1 MTPDPFFMILKLKE
15 SRSPQRH
22 WQTYFLMTNDLKCLV
37 RDLFIIEFQAL
48 NIRKVGQVKVSD
60 KDLKWISKDLC

>member
-1 MTPDPFFMILKLKE
+1 MTPDLFFMIQKFKE

-22 WQTYFLMTNDLKCLV
+22 WQTYFLMSNDLKCLV
-37 RDLFIIEFQAL
+37 RDLFIIEFQAPK
-48 NIRKVGQVKVSD
+48 IRKVGLGKVSD